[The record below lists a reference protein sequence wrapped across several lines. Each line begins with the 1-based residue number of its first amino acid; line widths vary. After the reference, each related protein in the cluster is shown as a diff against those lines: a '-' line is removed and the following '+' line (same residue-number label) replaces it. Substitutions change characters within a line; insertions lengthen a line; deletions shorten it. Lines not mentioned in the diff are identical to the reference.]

1 MKSWI
6 EVPADSPFTLATLPY
21 GVFSRDGEAPRAGVA
36 IGDHVLDLAALAR
49 AGAFASAV
57 PEAEQLFAA
66 STLDGFA
73 GAGRAVWSAVRAR
86 LNALLRAD
94 NDELR
99 DDANLVS
106 TALLERRTVTLHRPI
121 GVGDYVDFY
130 SSIEH
135 ATNIG
140 KILRPD
146 AEPLPPNYRA
156 LPIGYHGR
164 ASTVVLSDTAIVR
177 PCGQY
182 RPPGSEGPMFGP
194 TQALDFELELGF
206 ITGPG
211 NALGTAI
218 PIEDTAEHI
227 FGCVLLND
235 WSARDIQ
242 AWEYQPLGPFLAK
255 SFATSISP
263 WVVPLEALEPFRVP
277 ARPQTPEPLPY
288 LRAPRPWTFDIAL
301 EVTLQSARMRDAGL
315 PAQTISRASFAHMY
329 WTMSQQLAH
338 VTVNGTKIGP
348 GDLYGSGTISNADPG
363 SFGSMMELTWRGAR
377 PLALPSGESRA
388 FLEDGDTVVMS
399 ASSARGDVRVGFGD
413 VSGTVHPARVAH
425 VAGEFA

>member
-1 MKSWI
+1 
-6 EVPADSPFTLATLPY
+6 
-21 GVFSRDGEAPRAGVA
+21 VFSRGGEAPRAGVA
-36 IGDHVLDLAALAR
+36 IGDYVLDLAALAR
-49 AGAFASAV
+49 AGSFTSAF
-57 PEAEQLFAA
+57 PEAERMLAA
-66 STLDGFA
+66 PTLDGFA
-73 GAGRAVWSAVRAR
+73 GAGPAVWRAIRSR
-86 LNALLRAD
+86 LVALLHAD
-94 NDELR
+94 NGELR
-99 DDANLVS
+99 DDADLIAA
-106 TALLERRTVTLHRPI
+106 ALLDRRTVTLHRPI

-177 PCGQY
+177 PCGQSL
-182 RPPGSEGPMFGP
+182 PPGSAAPVFGP

-211 NALGTAI
+211 NALGVPI
-218 PIEDTAEHI
+218 PIAEAAEHI

-263 WVVPLEALEPFRVP
+263 WVVPLAALEPFRVP
-277 ARPQTPEPLPY
+277 ARSQEPEPLPY
-288 LRAPRPWTFDIAL
+288 LRAPAPWTFDIAL
-301 EVTLQSARMRDAGL
+301 EVTLQSARMRAAGL
-315 PAQTISRASFAHMY
+315 APQTISRATFARMY
-329 WTMSQQLAH
+329 WTMAQQLAH
-338 VTVNGTKIGP
+338 VTVNGTQIRP

-363 SFGSMMELTWRGAR
+363 SFGSMMELTWRGTR

-388 FLEDGDTVVMS
+388 FLEDGDTVAMS
-399 ASSARGDVRVGFGD
+399 ASCTRGALRVGFGE
-413 VSGTVHPARVAH
+413 VSGTVHPARV
-425 VAGEFA
+425 